1 SNYEQRINTLQ
12 RRIKELESGNGGS
25 DGDSA
30 RVRDLENQL
39 EEKVKINQQQEMKIE
54 KLERDFEKLNENY
67 RQQQEVMLC
76 LNVNAS
82 LQEASKLLEEIKSL
96 SIKND
101 DLYSEKEQSIAKIKS
116 LSEEVN
122 DWKSK
127 YEKVK
132 TELRNL
138 KATSSF
144 YKETPKIDIMND
156 NSLSPTQDGAIDESK
171 IVAYQVAI
179 DDLLR
184 AGRSEVSSNVLVA
197 MKSIVIACKGITE
210 EVDAYEQRRNSSMK
224 AEDKEKLNTLK
235 SKFSATL
242 QQLMTAAKNHATG
255 YGVSPVSLLDA
266 AASHLNASVVEM
278 VKHVKLRRT
287 RGQDANKPSS
297 EYTPLPPSE
306 NMSNASPSQDDLNSS
321 NTGPKSDL
329 NVEKSNGYAIGVDE
343 LKDFLERQTESIVQS
358 IQTLLTAI
366 RSGSFGKELTDNI
379 NTITTIVL
387 NVIAVCRDSF
397 RSNNIPQSV
406 RGNVIVKELEESI
419 DKLDE
424 MRESITDNRDDF
436 LNNRAAK
443 QRLASAS
450 FEIAKFTKELLIFFF
465 AYHRLLGIP
474 SLSSIVLDYLSK
486 KSLPHV
492 NHDVSSRS
500 INPLERSTIKDTQS
514 QQSQSQNTPQKS
526 SSKPEICDNSQL
538 YSSMQAALLNLI
550 DSNNSWNLLHA
561 SRSSDVKTTFD
572 FLADVKRRPEWDH
585 LMQEGKLIEII
596 DENTTIQYIRMK
608 AAFPVSSRDVVTLN
622 HVVKLNDGRMMM
634 TCKSIEYKSC
644 PKIPGVIRLDCD
656 CAGFIVAPINDQP
669 NKCFVTQIANADPKG
684 WIPKSI
690 LKLVSTRDMPAS
702 AKKLNILLTKMPR
715 KDPNFFSSSFTP
727 SLTPSL
733 TPKTQSPIVSHIHE
747 RNIPDSD
754 IPIITESP
762 TKCEKRVRFLEQS
775 LPSSE
780 TGNSIVKHPINST
793 SKSTLWKSFVE
804 TICFIGKYITKKKSI
819 TSGLVIAST
828 IFAFLALIRVKQLRN
843 RNLI

>member
-1 SNYEQRINTLQ
+1 
-12 RRIKELESGNGGS
+12 
-25 DGDSA
+25 
-30 RVRDLENQL
+30 
-39 EEKVKINQQQEMKIE
+39 
-54 KLERDFEKLNENY
+54 
-67 RQQQEVMLC
+67 
-76 LNVNAS
+76 
-82 LQEASKLLEEIKSL
+82 
-96 SIKND
+96 ND

-122 DWKSK
+122 EWKSK

-144 YKETPKIDIMND
+144 FKETPKIDIVND
-156 NSLSPTQDGAIDESK
+156 NSLSPTPDGAIDESK

-184 AGRSEVSSNVLVA
+184 AGRSDVSSNVLVA

-210 EVDAYEQRRNSSMK
+210 EVDAYEQRKNSSMK

-297 EYTPLPPSE
+297 EHPPLPSSE
-306 NMSNASPSQDDLNSS
+306 NMSNESPSQDDLNSS

-329 NVEKSNGYAIGVDE
+329 NVEKPNGYAIGVDE

-406 RGNVIVKELEESI
+406 RGNVILKELEESI

-450 FEIAKFTKELLIFFF
+450 FEIAKFTKELV
-465 AYHRLLGIP
+465 G
-474 SLSSIVLDYLSK
+474 
-486 KSLPHV
+486 
-492 NHDVSSRS
+492 
-500 INPLERSTIKDTQS
+500 
-514 QQSQSQNTPQKS
+514 
-526 SSKPEICDNSQL
+526 
-538 YSSMQAALLNLI
+538 
-550 DSNNSWNLLHA
+550 
-561 SRSSDVKTTFD
+561 
-572 FLADVKRRPEWDH
+572 
-585 LMQEGKLIEII
+585 
-596 DENTTIQYIRMK
+596 
-608 AAFPVSSRDVVTLN
+608 
-622 HVVKLNDGRMMM
+622 
-634 TCKSIEYKSC
+634 
-644 PKIPGVIRLDCD
+644 
-656 CAGFIVAPINDQP
+656 
-669 NKCFVTQIANADPKG
+669 
-684 WIPKSI
+684 
-690 LKLVSTRDMPAS
+690 
-702 AKKLNILLTKMPR
+702 
-715 KDPNFFSSSFTP
+715 
-727 SLTPSL
+727 
-733 TPKTQSPIVSHIHE
+733 
-747 RNIPDSD
+747 
-754 IPIITESP
+754 
-762 TKCEKRVRFLEQS
+762 
-775 LPSSE
+775 
-780 TGNSIVKHPINST
+780 
-793 SKSTLWKSFVE
+793 
-804 TICFIGKYITKKKSI
+804 
-819 TSGLVIAST
+819 
-828 IFAFLALIRVKQLRN
+828 
-843 RNLI
+843 